1 MHRIAVSCLLVASVP
16 ALPAAAQSPIPGYVV
31 VGDSIEF
38 GLGDDIGADG
48 FGYVPLVAAILA
60 SFIGPPAVHNF
71 GEPFA
76 DTRDIWRAQVP
87 EALAAAAG
95 HVPVIVS
102 WGGGGNDLA
111 QVVQGPQ
118 AADVQAL
125 ISAVWANDGV
135 AVSEI
140 VDSTDLVAVAPL
152 LREVEAATR
161 HAARLSA
168 ILGRYASDD
177 TSAAS

>member
-1 MHRIAVSCLLVASVP
+1 MHGGIFGFILVLNDLTARDAADS
-16 ALPAAAQSPIPGYVV
+16 ARARLQRAIYAAQRPTSAA
-31 VGDSIEF
+31 
-38 GLGDDIGADG
+38 DI
-48 FGYVPLVAAILA
+48 
-60 SFIGPPAVHNF
+60 
-71 GEPFA
+71 
-76 DTRDIWRAQVP
+76 
-87 EALAAAAG
+87 EAL
-95 HVPVIVS
+95 
-102 WGGGGNDLA
+102 
-111 QVVQGPQ
+111 QGPQ

-125 ISAVWANDGV
+125 ISAVWANAGV

-168 ILGRYASDD
+168 IRGRYASDD